1 MLKKINCKPSK
12 KNSTLDFVL
21 ELNQKYNIKNIKLEN
36 KADNKKLEREK
47 RKLQNQKGL
56 LTNNFNGLINSQT
69 ETLFKKNFKEDQE
82 NINHKNLQNKD
93 TKLALNFNNKT
104 ITDFFKQKLPEKKL
118 NSHFDNTQNYYNWNN
133 LPKDFIKNVNV
144 NSVNF
149 SKCYVVSKGKSIE
162 FFDELNKRNVKFPLF
177 DEKEF
182 KFCKSKITPQIK
194 LMKLDN
200 DVMTDDEQIKDA
212 ASMLKDNIKEVI
224 KTIST
229 EGKDYLQKN
238 LSRKMKKK

>member
-1 MLKKINCKPSK
+1 MLKKINTKRTKTS
-12 KNSTLDFVL
+12 SMLDFVL

-56 LTNNFNGLINSQT
+56 LTNFFNDNLNSQS
-69 ETLFKKNFKEDQE
+69 EALMRKSFREDQE
-82 NINHKNLQNKD
+82 NINNKNMPNRAS
-93 TKLALNFNNKT
+93 KLSLNNNNKT
-104 ITDFFKQKLPEKKL
+104 ITDFFKQKGSENKL
-118 NSHFDNTQNYYNWNN
+118 KSHIDNQQNYYNFFNSAN
-133 LPKDFIKNVNV
+133 EITKNVNV
-144 NSVNF
+144 NTENF
-149 SKCYVVSKGKSIE
+149 NKFFVKSKGKYVD
-162 FFDELNKRNVKFPLF
+162 FFDEVNRKNVRFPSF

-182 KFCKSKITPQIK
+182 KFCKSKILPQIK

-224 KTIST
+224 KAINT